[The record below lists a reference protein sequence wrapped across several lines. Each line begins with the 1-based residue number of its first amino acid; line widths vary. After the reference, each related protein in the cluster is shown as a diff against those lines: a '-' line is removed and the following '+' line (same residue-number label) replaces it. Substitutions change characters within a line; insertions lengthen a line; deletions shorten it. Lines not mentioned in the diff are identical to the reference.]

1 MYEILSGFLARP
13 IPFSISTTEL
23 LWTDPH
29 IASEMLRFHLDGS
42 NDLASRRT
50 TAIDAF
56 VDWLD
61 RRFTLAGL
69 KVTDLGCGPGLYAG
83 RYAGRG
89 AVVTGLDFSANSL
102 AHARNVAEA
111 AGLSVDYRRADYL
124 RDDLPGGQDLAT
136 MIYGD
141 FCAMAPDKRAVIL
154 AKVRATLKPTG
165 SFVFDVFSTGMFAE
179 LREETLFES
188 RLMNGFWAAG
198 DYVGFKTTRLYPDEV
213 IGLDRYLIAAP
224 DRTFQVFN
232 WMQYYTPETITAEVL
247 AAGYSAV
254 DIVDFATGGPW
265 PDGASA
271 FAVIARP

>member
-29 IASEMLRFHLDGS
+29 IASEMLRFHLDGD
-42 NDLASRRT
+42 NDLASQRT
-50 TAIDAF
+50 ATIDAF
-56 VDWLD
+56 VGWLD
-61 RRFTLAGL
+61 RRFPLAGQT
-69 KVTDLGCGPGLYAG
+69 VTDLGCGPGLYTS
-83 RYAGRG
+83 RYAERG

-102 AHARNVAEA
+102 AHARKAAEA
-111 AGLSVDYRRADYL
+111 AGLSIYYRRADYL
-124 RDDLPGGQDLAT
+124 RDALPGDQDLAT

-198 DYVGFKTTRLYPDEV
+198 DYVGFKTTRLYPDEA

-232 WMQYYTPETITAEVL
+232 WMQYYTPDTITAEVL

-265 PDGASA
+265 PDDASA